1 MDTETKLKERKT
13 EKQKRDVQTD
23 SEISQGQSLL
33 WTQMINRD
41 MSNFIP
47 FCFLSEGHCL
57 LFSLC
62 TCYIS
67 QSIASLSYN
76 DLKAPPSHLQEMI
89 ADMTD
94 KMTSIQLHS
103 KKYIMRRVK

>member
-1 MDTETKLKERKT
+1 MAAALTQTSHGSKGVGSQREMDTETKLKERKT

-41 MSNFIP
+41 MSNFI
-47 FCFLSEGHCL
+47 LSEGHCL

-62 TCYIS
+62 T
-67 QSIASLSYN
+67 L
-76 DLKAPPSHLQEMI
+76 
-89 ADMTD
+89 
-94 KMTSIQLHS
+94 LHFTV
-103 KKYIMRRVK
+103 YCFIII

>member
-1 MDTETKLKERKT
+1 MDTESKLKERKT

-41 MSNFIP
+41 MSNFI
-47 FCFLSEGHCL
+47 LSEGHCL

-89 ADMTD
+89 AGMTE

-103 KKYIMRRVK
+103 KKYIMFCVK